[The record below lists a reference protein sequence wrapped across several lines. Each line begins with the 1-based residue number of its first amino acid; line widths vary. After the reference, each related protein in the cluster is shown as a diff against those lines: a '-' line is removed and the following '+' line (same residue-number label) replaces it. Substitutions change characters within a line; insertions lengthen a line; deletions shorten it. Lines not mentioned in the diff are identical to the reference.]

1 MPAKPP
7 SIPKLRHHK
16 GSGQALVVIDG
27 KSIYLGKYG
36 TAQAQEQYD
45 RAVAEWLCN
54 GRRVAQDAPGLTIAE
69 TILAYWN
76 FARTYYRKNGE
87 TTDELYGIKA
97 AMRPL
102 RKAYA
107 SLPVADFG
115 PLKLKAVRQAMID
128 EGHSRKYIND
138 NVNRIKRMFRW
149 AVENELAPPSVYHG
163 LQAVSGLKRG
173 RSTARETEAIKPVP
187 DAHISA
193 VLPHVSRQ
201 VAAMIQIQALT
212 GMRPGEVVIMRT
224 VDLDTTGTLWVYT
237 PSTHKTEHYG
247 KRREVYIGPQGQE
260 LLRPFLRANLGDF
273 LFAPAEAEAD
283 RNAERRRNR
292 TAPTTP
298 SQAKRRPKR
307 SRKRPPGRH
316 YTVDSYRRAIRR
328 ACVAAFG
335 MDCRGKPSLVWHPNQ
350 LRHSF
355 ATRIRRQFGL
365 EVARVMLGHETVAC
379 AELYAERDAAIAAS
393 IASKVG

>member
-1 MPAKPP
+1 
-7 SIPKLRHHK
+7 
-16 GSGQALVVIDG
+16 
-27 KSIYLGKYG
+27 
-36 TAQAQEQYD
+36 
-45 RAVAEWLCN
+45 
-54 GRRVAQDAPGLTIAE
+54 
-69 TILAYWN
+69 
-76 FARTYYRKNGE
+76 
-87 TTDELYGIKA
+87 
-97 AMRPL
+97 
-102 RKAYA
+102 
-107 SLPVADFG
+107 
-115 PLKLKAVRQAMID
+115 
-128 EGHSRKYIND
+128 
-138 NVNRIKRMFRW
+138 
-149 AVENELAPPSVYHG
+149 
-163 LQAVSGLKRG
+163 
-173 RSTARETEAIKPVP
+173 
-187 DAHISA
+187 
-193 VLPHVSRQ
+193 
-201 VAAMIQIQALT
+201 
-212 GMRPGEVVIMRT
+212 MRT

>member
-1 MPAKPP
+1 MPANPR

-27 KSIYLGKYG
+27 KSIYVGKHG
-36 TAQAQEQYD
+36 TPQAQEQYD
-45 RAVAEWLCN
+45 RVVAEWLSN
-54 GRRVAQDAPGLTIAE
+54 GRRVDQDGPGLTIAE

-76 FARTYYRKNGE
+76 FAQTYYRKNGE

-115 PLKLKAVRQAMID
+115 PLKLKSVRQAMVD
-128 EGHSRKYIND
+128 AGHSRKYVND
-138 NVNRIKRMFRW
+138 NVNRIKRLIKW

-173 RSTARETEAIKPVP
+173 RSQARETEPIKPVP
-187 DAHISA
+187 DAHVSA
-193 VLPHVSRQ
+193 VLSRVSPQ
-201 VAAMIQIQALT
+201 VATMIQLQALT

-224 VDLDTTGTLWVYT
+224 IDIDTSGKLWVYT
-237 PSTHKTEHYG
+237 PWTHKTEHFN
-247 KRREVYIGPQGQE
+247 KRRQILIGPQGQK
-260 LLRPFLRANLGDF
+260 LLHPFLRANLGEY
-273 LFAPAEAEAD
+273 LFSPAEAEAT

-292 TAPTTP
+292 TTPITP

-307 SRKRPPGRH
+307 KRTRPPQQH
-316 YTVDSYRRAIRR
+316 YTVDSYRLAIRR
-328 ACVAAFG
+328 ACVVAFG
-335 MDCRGKPSLVWHPNQ
+335 VDCQGKPNLTWHPNRI
-350 LRHSF
+350 RHGF

-393 IASKVG
+393 VASKVG